1 VQKRD
6 LSFGTPD
13 EFQKRLNDD
22 IVSTTK
28 SQQKDRLSVLRKVK
42 TQVQYQQKEG
52 PGAELTEE
60 SIAKLLLKMSQNSK
74 DTEKIMTT
82 NGREDL
88 AEKERY
94 IMQVVGEYLP
104 ELPTIREKLV
114 QAVAESGAQSQ
125 RDAKKIFA
133 VLEKAQLSKA
143 EVTIA
148 KSLLKDVFETKP

>member
-1 VQKRD
+1 
-6 LSFGTPD
+6 
-13 EFQKRLNDD
+13 
-22 IVSTTK
+22 
-28 SQQKDRLSVLRKVK
+28 
-42 TQVQYQQKEG
+42 
-52 PGAELTEE
+52 
-60 SIAKLLLKMSQNSK
+60 MSQNSK

-94 IMQVVGEYLP
+94 IMQIVGEYLP

-133 VLEKAQLSKA
+133 GEWNDLDVQRWFRSVLERDQLSKA
-143 EVTIA
+143 EMTIA
-148 KSLLKDVFETKP
+148 KSLLKDVFETKS